1 MATTYENLAKHLK
14 LAIIQ
19 LEELKRTQKV
29 IDEDELCEL
38 MQQISDL
45 VIDLPGIGTRVR
57 HEGIGSRCGPKGD
70 CEHDDVARPLHRG

>member
-19 LEELKRTQKV
+19 LEELKRTEKV

-45 VIDLPGIGTRVR
+45 VIDLL
-57 HEGIGSRCGPKGD
+57 
-70 CEHDDVARPLHRG
+70 A